1 MPRTMNGRVSVAA
14 APQQRSCGQDKLVG
28 RSRMDLGGLLQLP
41 PPFCD
46 PFREMVVHPGV
57 VSRLLWLEG
66 AGFKANT
73 GMCICSENGCAGQT
87 LHGNPFVAPGR
98 NCARSHEQLSVGSSA
113 ERGVR
118 CAQMRST
125 RSKTGGYGRA
135 L

>member
-1 MPRTMNGRVSVAA
+1 MNGRVSVAA
-14 APQQRSCGQDKLVG
+14 APQQQSCGQDKLVG

-98 NCARSHEQLSVGSSA
+98 NCARSHEQLNYRWGAQLSG
-113 ERGVR
+113 GLR

-125 RSKTGGYGRA
+125 RSRTGGYGRA